1 MRSALCSLRSAP
13 CFIIPN
19 SHRGVGAGPYGFR
32 LGEPAYSSERPE
44 AAFPL
49 PNSNFCPPLS
59 VIRHP
64 LSESLYETTQVDV
77 FIWLKSTVS
86 LAGSGLN
93 SEPQNIEY
101 RTAESSKGGQVSKDG
116 FARAAQAL
124 ASRVAQSF
132 INRQN
137 TLNLQ
142 SSIFNSGLSGLDL
155 GKNAFRRSA
164 EIPPVVT
171 ADPKICWMALGA
183 LLRNSGT

>member
-1 MRSALCSLRSAP
+1 MRAALCSLRSAP

-19 SHRGVGAGPYGFR
+19 SHRGLGAGPYGFR

-59 VIRHP
+59 VICHP

-93 SEPQNIEY
+93 SKPQNIDY
-101 RTAESSKGGQVSKDG
+101 RTAESSKGGQVSKVVLL
-116 FARAAQAL
+116 AQRRRL
-124 ASRVAQSF
+124 RRVSLSLF

-137 TLNLQ
+137 TINLQ
-142 SSIFNSGLSGLDL
+142 SSIVNIQ
-155 GKNAFRRSA
+155 FRLVRVGS
-164 EIPPVVT
+164 
-171 ADPKICWMALGA
+171 W
-183 LLRNSGT
+183 

>member
-1 MRSALCSLRSAP
+1 MRAALCSLRSAP

-19 SHRGVGAGPYGFR
+19 SHRGLGAGPYGFR

-59 VIRHP
+59 VICHP

-93 SEPQNIEY
+93 SKPQNPPKAD
-101 RTAESSKGGQVSKDG
+101 RSRRMVLLAQRRRLR
-116 FARAAQAL
+116 RASL
-124 ASRVAQSF
+124 SLF
-132 INRQN
+132 INREN

-142 SSIFNSGLSGLDL
+142 SSIVNIQ
-155 GKNAFRRSA
+155 FRLVRVGS
-164 EIPPVVT
+164 
-171 ADPKICWMALGA
+171 W
-183 LLRNSGT
+183 